1 MTDTAVE
8 QDIVRLADAWM
19 EAAQHRDRA
28 GLERILA
35 EDFLIAGWR
44 PDGQL
49 ADRTVYI
56 EDCLRPVDVAQG
68 SYRYERWNVRVHG
81 DVALANCVLHL
92 HALVAGQE
100 WGGAFLLTQV
110 WERKGGG
117 WQVVTCHSSRVVDA
131 PGRPVS

>member
-1 MTDTAVE
+1 MTDPAVE
-8 QDIVRLADAWM
+8 QEIVHLARAWM

-28 GLERILA
+28 GLERTLA

-49 ADRTVYI
+49 ADRAAYI

-68 SYRYERWNVRVHG
+68 SYRYDQWNVRAYG
-81 DVALANCVLHL
+81 DVTLANCVLHL
-92 HALVAGQE
+92 HALVAGQQ

-110 WERKGGG
+110 WVRKAAG
-117 WQVVTCHSSRVVDA
+117 WQVVTCHSSPVVDA
-131 PGRPVS
+131 QGKPMS